1 MLRHFLEALP
11 EPILE
16 PTLFHAFYQSCYLP
30 TKGVTDT
37 KTGTSDAPDN
47 KINRTP
53 DELSRIAIAK
63 LLFRLMPE
71 AHSSTLTYLLAFFA
85 LMPTVQNKR
94 TYKELAKVFGPSIC
108 SPRDPFQH
116 FIALGVL
123 PDDSGKGLN
132 KENAEKWMRRMG
144 SQVLHWLLCYWD
156 EISSWR
162 DDDPALSIKEDA
174 DTGAM
179 AWLQE
184 YHPSLKNV
192 CTSPEALELPVVFPD
207 TIPSAYLDEPLAE
220 SVAPLKLRD
229 TGKQAR
235 DKHGV

>member
-16 PTLFHAFYQSCYLP
+16 PTLFHAFYQSCFLP
-30 TKGVTDT
+30 TKDMTDAN
-37 KTGTSDAPDN
+37 TGTSDAPEN

-71 AHSSTLTYLLAFFA
+71 AHSSALTYLLAFFA

-116 FIALGVL
+116 FVALGVL

-132 KENAEKWMRRMG
+132 KENAEKWVKQMG
-144 SQVLHWLLCYWD
+144 SQVLLWLLCYWD

-174 DTGAM
+174 DAGAV
-179 AWLQE
+179 AWL
-184 YHPSLKNV
+184 HRPSLKDV
-192 CTSPEALELPVVFPD
+192 CTSPEALELRVVSPD
-207 TIPSAYLDEPLAE
+207 TVPSAYTDELLVE

-229 TGKQAR
+229 TGKQLM
-235 DKHGV
+235 DEHGV